1 MGQRLAP
8 VSMVG
13 KELPDSYEGWVERAR
28 ATMDEEKFRY
38 IFAGA
43 GRGETVG
50 TNVEA
55 FKKWKLVPRV
65 LRDVR
70 TRTGSTA
77 IIGTSAA
84 APILLA
90 PVKGLGYIYR
100 DGDAGVARVAAELKI
115 PLIVSSFATVPI
127 EKMGELMGSGARW
140 FQLYP
145 GKDEEIMSS
154 LLHRA
159 EASGCSAVVV
169 TVDKP
174 DDYPKYSGP
183 TGHEHDKH
191 GYEIYFSDPVFR
203 RKFGGAPE
211 EKFEAAWRF
220 WKEIRLA
227 AGLAPESLK
236 RLTALTKLPIVVKGV
251 LDPRDAE
258 LAIESGVAGIVVSN
272 HGGRSLDG
280 EIASLD
286 ALVEVRKAVGPGFP
300 ILLDSGVHSG
310 TDVVKA
316 LALGANAVLI
326 GKAYLLGLGVAG
338 QEGVRKVL
346 TQMIREFDS
355 AMAVCGA
362 TTVSDI
368 DRSMIR

>member
-1 MGQRLAP
+1 
-8 VSMVG
+8 MVG
-13 KELPDSYEGWVERAR
+13 KELPDSFEGWVERAR
-28 ATMDEEKFRY
+28 TTMDEERFRY

-43 GRGETVG
+43 GRDETIVS
-50 TNVEA
+50 NIES
-55 FKKWKLVPRV
+55 FKRWKLVPRV
-65 LRDVR
+65 LKDVSRR
-70 TRTGSTA
+70 TNSTA
-77 IIGTSAA
+77 ILGTKAA

-90 PVKGLGYIYR
+90 PVKGLGYVHR
-100 DGDAGVARVAAELKI
+100 EGDIGVARVAAELGI
-115 PLIVSSFATVPI
+115 PLVVSSFATVPVEMI
-127 EKMGELMGSGARW
+127 GESMGSGPRW

-145 GKDEEIMSS
+145 GKDEEIMAS

-159 EASGCSAVVV
+159 EVSGCSAVVV

-183 TGHEHDKH
+183 KGHEHDKH
-191 GYEIYFSDPVFR
+191 GYEVYFSDPVFR

-227 AGLAPESLK
+227 AGLPAENLK
-236 RLTALTKLPIVVKGV
+236 RLTSITKLPIVVKGV
-251 LDPRDAE
+251 LDPRDAQ
-258 LAIESGVAGIVVSN
+258 LAIESGAAGVVVSN

-310 TDVVKA
+310 TDVLKA

-338 QEGVRKVL
+338 QEGVRRVL
-346 TQMIREFDS
+346 TQMVREFDS

-362 TTVSDI
+362 TTVNDI
-368 DRSMIR
+368 DRSMVR